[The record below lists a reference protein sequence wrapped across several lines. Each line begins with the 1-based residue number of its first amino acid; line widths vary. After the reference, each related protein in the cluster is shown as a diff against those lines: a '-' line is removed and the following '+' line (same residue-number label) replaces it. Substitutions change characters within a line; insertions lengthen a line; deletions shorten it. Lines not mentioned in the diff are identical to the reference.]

1 MNNDLF
7 GFGMIINVDNL
18 KCDGQCPKL
27 MQALAMLMAET
38 KHSSMLMTLFKIFHE
53 ILSGPGT
60 EESLHLLIAFLN
72 SSFKKE
78 SYSTT
83 SFEEIS
89 FKNLNVNIVIMYR
102 IEREI

>member
-1 MNNDLF
+1 MGELNNDLF

-18 KCDGQCPKL
+18 TCDGQCPKL
-27 MQALAMLMAET
+27 MQALA
-38 KHSSMLMTLFKIFHE
+38 MLMTLFKIFHE

-60 EESLHLLIAFLN
+60 EESLHLLMAFLN

-89 FKNLNVNIVIMYR
+89 FKISMLIL
-102 IEREI
+102 